1 LLIKYT
7 IIICELF
14 EILDKPEMAA
24 KYLNQ
29 TSYEIV
35 GAPLITGLFSEQAG
49 L

>member
-1 LLIKYT
+1 LIKYT
-7 IIICELF
+7 IIISELF
-14 EILDKPEMAA
+14 EILDKPEMVAH
-24 KYLNQ
+24 YLIQ